1 MNDNDVDDVVFTTAN
16 EEVVMKW
23 VLLLNRVILYN
34 EV

>member
-1 MNDNDVDDVVFTTAN
+1 VFTTAN

-34 EV
+34 EVW